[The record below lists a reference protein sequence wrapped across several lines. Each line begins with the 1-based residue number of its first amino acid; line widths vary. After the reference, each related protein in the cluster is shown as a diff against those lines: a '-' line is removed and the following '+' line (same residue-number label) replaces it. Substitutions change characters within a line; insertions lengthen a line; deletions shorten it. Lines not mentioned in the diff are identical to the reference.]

1 MDRPHEKCAKA
12 EHDGARTSKC
22 GCKVIVGH
30 RAPPQDSPP
39 SDHQE
44 DEEPKAL
51 KMHEP
56 EEKTNRVFIR
66 YSKNTKLST
75 SLGTVRLQFTQAGGC
90 ASIGILVLLPRRL
103 VSISGH
109 PEEEAYGGDQVD
121 QLGMDGNRAEQVLQC
136 HQGDL

>member
-39 SDHQE
+39 LDHQE

-66 YSKNTKLST
+66 YSKKTKLST
-75 SLGTVRLQFTQAGGC
+75 LTGNREAPVYSGWRMCINWHFGPSTP
-90 ASIGILVLLPRRL
+90 IGI
-103 VSISGH
+103 
-109 PEEEAYGGDQVD
+109 DQWTS
-121 QLGMDGNRAEQVLQC
+121 
-136 HQGDL
+136 